1 MQQSFLS
8 SFYYNHQKSL
18 DRLYIYPYNITIISI
33 LEGYTRF
40 TMIVPTKKLG
50 FIIRSLVSKR
60 SGGIPLKIKILS
72 AFGAI
77 YVIWG
82 TTYLAIRFAIE
93 TIPPFFMMGCR
104 FLSAGAILYSW
115 ARFRG
120 EANPPLQQWRTAVIV
135 GILLFLGGHGALAW
149 SEQVLPSGVAALIA
163 ATTPVWMILLSHFR
177 SPVGRMGRR
186 VILGLVLGFLGMV
199 LIIEPTKLIE
209 GQSVDLVGAAV
220 LILGTLSWCSGSVYS
235 KYTNLPKSPLL
246 VSGMTML
253 CGGTALVLVGLLTG
267 ESNALSSASALS
279 LVSLFYLILFGS
291 ITAFTAYIWL
301 LNTVSPAQVS
311 TYAFVNPIIAVFV
324 GWFGGGESLSL
335 RLLLATIFM
344 IAGVG
349 AIVSRKSE

>member
-1 MQQSFLS
+1 MVALTRKFG
-8 SFYYNHQKSL
+8 
-18 DRLYIYPYNITIISI
+18 SI
-33 LEGYTRF
+33 
-40 TMIVPTKKLG
+40 P
-50 FIIRSLVSKR
+50 RSLISEIA
-60 SGGIPLKIKILS
+60 GGISLKTKIFI

-93 TIPPFFMMGCR
+93 TIPPFFMMGFR
-104 FLSAGAILYSW
+104 FLSAGTFLYSW

-120 EANPPLQQWRTAVIV
+120 ETTPRLQQWRTAVVV
-135 GILLFLGGHGALAW
+135 GILLFLGGHGTLAW
-149 SEQVLPSGVAALIA
+149 SEQVLPSGVAALIV
-163 ATTPVWMILLSHFR
+163 ATTPVWMILLSHVR
-177 SPVGRMGRR
+177 SPMGRIGRR
-186 VILGLVLGFLGMV
+186 VILGLALGFLGMV
-199 LIIEPTKLIE
+199 LIIEPTKLIG
-209 GQSVDLVGAAV
+209 GQSVDMLGTAV
-220 LILGTLSWCSGSVYS
+220 LLLGTLSWCTGSVYS

-267 ESNALSSASALS
+267 EFNALSSASALS

-324 GWFGGGESLSL
+324 GWFGGGESLSP
-335 RLLLATIFM
+335 RLLLAAIFM

-349 AIVSRKSE
+349 ALVSRKSEKRHSMDKRKYEKLSQSSCGLKDKNTKKNLEHKEEK